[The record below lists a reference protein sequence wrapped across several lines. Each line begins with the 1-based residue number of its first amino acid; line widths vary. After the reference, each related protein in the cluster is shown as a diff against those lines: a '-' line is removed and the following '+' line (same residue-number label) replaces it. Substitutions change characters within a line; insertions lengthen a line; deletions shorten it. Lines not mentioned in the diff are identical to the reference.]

1 MYIIYIFYTKK
12 KHYEYDFEV
21 SSLMGFPWLYYSN
34 FFFQKIYYMFD
45 IENKNCSIYFKNI
58 WQKNIIFTKWIFFKK
73 IVKYFF

>member
-34 FFFQKIYYMFD
+34 FFFKKYTICLILKIRIVLFILKIYD
-45 IENKNCSIYFKNI
+45 
-58 WQKNIIFTKWIFFKK
+58 KK
-73 IVKYFF
+73 ILFSQNEYFLKKL